1 MSDDLLNYEEDIRK
15 ENPGSGRQRAFKTGW
30 TEALKDDPD
39 KSKYKENPELPN
51 LTWENLGY
59 RLGSLFGETSDEL
72 REELFLW
79 CKRQQAE
86 NPPE

>member
-1 MSDDLLNYEEDIRK
+1 MPNDRLSYVVDERNTTPDSNHLRNF
-15 ENPGSGRQRAFKTGW
+15 NGGW

-59 RLGSLFGETSDEL
+59 RLGSLFGETSKDL
-72 REELFLW
+72 REELFDW
-79 CKRQQAE
+79 CKEQQAE
-86 NPPE
+86 NLRE